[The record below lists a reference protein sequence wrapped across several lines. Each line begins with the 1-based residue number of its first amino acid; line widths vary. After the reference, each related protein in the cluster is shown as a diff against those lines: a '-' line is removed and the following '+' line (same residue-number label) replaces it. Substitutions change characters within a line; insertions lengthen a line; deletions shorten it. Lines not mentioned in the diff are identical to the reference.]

1 VRIVKEAGMGRH
13 VRTSLALLLSAMT
26 LAAATACSVIPEEK
40 IVKDFFRASR
50 LRDNAALGTF
60 ATTSFDPNRQG
71 QVTDFNVLSVS
82 PEHSS
87 PLSLERYDTAFAEAT
102 AAHKAFAREKYNF
115 QQANLEAIRRIEKLE
130 SSNAPVTRRD
140 ANVQATWSKWRDD
153 ELRHLK
159 AVSDARVTLGRA
171 KSVAEL
177 SLSRPHGPMPDMAN
191 LTGSV
196 VDKDITIDAAVK
208 LPDGQTVRKNLV
220 VTASRTVVKNQ
231 KGETLTG
238 RWIVTKVREAEAA
251 KTS

>member
-1 VRIVKEAGMGRH
+1 MARH

-26 LAAATACSVIPEEK
+26 LAAAVACSVMPEEK
-40 IVKDFFRASR
+40 ILKDFFRASR

-71 QVTDFNVLSVS
+71 QVTEFKVLSVS
-82 PEHSS
+82 AEHSS
-87 PLSLERYDTAFAEAT
+87 PLSIKQYDTAFADAT
-102 AAHKAFAREKYNF
+102 ASHKAFAREKYGF
-115 QQANLEAIRRIEKLE
+115 QQANLDAIRRIEKLE
-130 SSNAPVTRRD
+130 SSNAPVPKRD
-140 ANVQATWSKWRDD
+140 AAVQATWSKWRDD

-177 SLSRPHGPMPDMAN
+177 SLSKPNGPMPDLTN
-191 LTGSV
+191 LTGDMV
-196 VDKDITIDAAVK
+196 EKDITVDAAVK
-208 LPDGQTVRKNLV
+208 RPDGQTVRKNLV
-220 VTASRTVVKNQ
+220 ATASRTVMKDQ

-238 RWIVTKVREAEAA
+238 RWIITKLREAEAP